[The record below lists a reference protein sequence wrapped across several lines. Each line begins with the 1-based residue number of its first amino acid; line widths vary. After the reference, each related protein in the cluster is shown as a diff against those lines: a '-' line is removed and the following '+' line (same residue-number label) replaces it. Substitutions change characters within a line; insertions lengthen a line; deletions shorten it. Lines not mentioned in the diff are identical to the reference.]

1 MSRPPLL
8 DETNLS
14 SEQKLIFDNIRSGP
28 LRTGNHYGWRLLEI
42 RFEWHVHAPIAARYG
57 VTTDVIAYE
66 EGCKQS
72 GRPVDFNNW
81 CVAKSIF
88 VAKNEATAR
97 NYARGAG
104 SPYVHY
110 FSSLFTKL
118 VKNGRS
124 NLFKEDPDMPDSAL
138 KLDTVM
144 DRCVIHGS
152 PKQVAEK
159 ILAFR
164 DEVGPFGTLLYA
176 GHDWVD
182 PVLAKDS
189 MRMMAEDVLP
199 LVNQRIGKQS
209 LMESVA

>member
-110 FSSLFTKL
+110 FSSHFSKTRQEWPLEP
-118 VKNGRS
+118 VQGRPGHAGFR
-124 NLFKEDPDMPDSAL
+124 LEA
-138 KLDTVM
+138 
-144 DRCVIHGS
+144 RYGHGS
-152 PKQVAEK
+152 
-159 ILAFR
+159 LC
-164 DEVGPFGTLLYA
+164 
-176 GHDWVD
+176 D
-182 PVLAKDS
+182 PWIAQTS
-189 MRMMAEDVLP
+189 C
-199 LVNQRIGKQS
+199 GKNPGVS
-209 LMESVA
+209 